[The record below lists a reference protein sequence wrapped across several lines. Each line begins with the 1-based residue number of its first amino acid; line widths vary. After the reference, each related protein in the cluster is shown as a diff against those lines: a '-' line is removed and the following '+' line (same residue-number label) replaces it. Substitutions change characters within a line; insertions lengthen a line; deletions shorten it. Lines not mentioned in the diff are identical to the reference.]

1 MNNESFPY
9 RSLCAV
15 RQGQSQPTT
24 QCHPQHP
31 NATPQSLDSPK
42 NSIAHSGM
50 GMQEEEVAEE
60 GGMVT
65 GKAR

>member
-9 RSLCAV
+9 RSLCAA
-15 RQGQSQPTT
+15 RQGQTQPTT
-24 QCHPQHP
+24 QCHPQPP
-31 NATPQSLDSPK
+31 NATPQSFDSPK

-50 GMQEEEVAEE
+50 QEEEVAEEE